1 MMNSQKNNFRF
12 SDLNSTNNIIIV
24 QNKRTHYT
32 YKSQQVEKDTTGGW
46 NNTKIKYCQ
55 M

>member
-1 MMNSQKNNFRF
+1 MGELTTR
-12 SDLNSTNNIIIV
+12 
-24 QNKRTHYT
+24 
-32 YKSQQVEKDTTGGW
+32 KSQQVEKDTTGGW